1 MNLKSAAL
9 MAVVL
14 VVLVGLTAAAV
25 VFRQVMTLCDWIEL
39 LAATDQLLDETRRF
53 LAEDTAALV
62 ANLPENVQG
71 PATAVVTTAR
81 LFFEALAWVR
91 DTLIG
96 PYREA
101 LQVMDGICSRM

>member
-1 MNLKSAAL
+1 MT
-9 MAVVL
+9 VVL
-14 VVLVGLTAAAV
+14 AVIVVLGVVAV
-25 VFRQVMTLCDWIEL
+25 ALRQAMTFCDWIEL

-53 LAEDTAALV
+53 LAEDTAALI
-62 ANLPENVQG
+62 ANLPESAQG
-71 PATAVVTTAR
+71 PATAVVAAAR

>member
-1 MNLKSAAL
+1 MKIAAL
-9 MAVVL
+9 VTVVL
-14 VVLVGLTAAAV
+14 VVIVVLAVVAAAL
-25 VFRQVMTLCDWIEL
+25 RQAMTFCDWIEL
-39 LAATDQLLDETRRF
+39 LAATDQLLNETRRF
-53 LAEDTAALV
+53 LAEDTAALI

-71 PATAVVTTAR
+71 LATPVVTAAR

-101 LQVMDGICSRM
+101 LQVMDGICSRL